1 MIKIKNLGASL
12 FMIREKIKE
21 DIVINLLVTSK
32 DIRFLSAYSK
42 KNKPNEEEN
51 KEIFITKKEPNIE
64 YIG

>member
-1 MIKIKNLGASL
+1 
-12 FMIREKIKE
+12 MIREKIKE